1 MNKKNVAIAMSAL
14 TVVGSAAPIFA
25 DAVPSESNANN
36 YTVVKDKYK
45 DIYDEIEKL
54 VKENDQIISDYKALE
69 SNGAKSDDV
78 IWSELVNKGAV
89 NVIKMKVNEVAGDS
103 NKDSDDIP
111 KVPET
116 TIRTG
121 TVADKKYVED
131 KLKNLDSDQYVDFSI
146 QLKGTKGEST
156 TKYTNAELTTLAN
169 NSGKEILD
177 GIKATTVER
186 LTENGVLSQAAFDAS
201 SGKTE
206 AATAEVL
213 ANYFA
218 VSSSLNKVTVTFAEP
233 SSGKVLTTDAA
244 QTAIT
249 SAGVQNKISAQT
261 GYNTIDL
268 TTESNRLDFSKPKFK
283 SGKFEGFEEKAPVDG
298 DVTPGK
304 TYNVRVI
311 NAKQSNIKATD
322 YDGIKAIVQK
332 YDFDGDYIDKV
343 YKEVDKLNKEDKLDG
358 SAYDI
363 DGTYKAVFYATGKRL
378 QGFSSYGKN
387 FTKDEPQGGIAVG
400 DAVYKLVIESD
411 DEEDFV
417 DGIEDLKDLNN
428 SYTDVISIAGNDRIE
443 TAIELSKTYYNS
455 TDKDA
460 LYKNEVNNVVLVGS
474 QAIVDGLVA
483 SPLAAEKE
491 GPLLLTSKEKLDSSV
506 KSEIKRVLGLSSTSS
521 INSKKKVYLV
531 GGENSISKD
540 VEKAISDMGVKV
552 ERLSGDDRYSTSLK
566 IADEVGIDNDKAF
579 VVGGTGLADAMSIAP
594 VASQLD
600 SSKDATPIVVVDG
613 KADKLSTDAADFLD
627 GASKV
632 DIIGGVNS
640 VSDKVKDSIK
650 DTIDKA
656 PTRVSGDDR
665 QDTNAQV
672 INEYFKKE
680 NKTVKN
686 FFLAKDGSTKEDQL
700 VDALASAAVAGNFGS
715 VNGNQD
721 KVSPAPIVLATD
733 NLSSKQHVEISKVV
747 NDDASNKIVKVGGG
761 IADSVVN
768 KLKDLLGM

>member
-54 VKENDQIISDYKALE
+54 VKENDQIISDYKKLDG
-69 SNGAKSDDV
+69 NGAKSDDV
-78 IWSELVNKGAV
+78 IWSELVGKGAV

-121 TVADKKYVED
+121 TVSDKKYVED

-146 QLKGTKGEST
+146 QLTGTKGEST

-169 NSGKEILD
+169 DSGKEILD
-177 GIKATTVER
+177 GIKATTSER
-186 LTENGVLSQAAFDAS
+186 LTENGVLSQAAFDAT

-213 ANYFA
+213 ASYFT

-244 QTAIT
+244 QTTISGSVA
-249 SAGVQNKISAQT
+249 NKISAQT
-261 GYNTIDL
+261 GYNKIDL

-283 SGKFEGFEEKAPVDG
+283 AGKFEGFEEKAPVDG

-747 NDDASNKIVKVGGG
+747 DDNVSNKIVKVGGG